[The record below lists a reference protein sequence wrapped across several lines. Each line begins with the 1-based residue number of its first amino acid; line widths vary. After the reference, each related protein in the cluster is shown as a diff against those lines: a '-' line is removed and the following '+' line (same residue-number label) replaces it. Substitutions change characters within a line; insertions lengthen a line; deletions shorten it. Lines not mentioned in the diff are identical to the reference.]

1 MAHFLLGLFMFFVFY
16 IYTTT
21 KFNKNILRFIEITKD
36 YYVTS
41 AFYDHRVHS
50 IRILYGSVVN
60 FNTKLTIIVDRRKK
74 VSYKNVIYDKCIS
87 YDNDFDL
94 KYGNTIIEYQSIP
107 KSITINNINVP
118 VIHNNVKNKYFLSVC
133 ITTMY
138 NFNAK
143 LMLTQMLE
151 IYLSLGV
158 NHFTIYYSSSSKEV
172 HKVLKRYISKNI
184 IKLIYW
190 ERDNNTFRMRNW
202 GQYIKTND
210 CLYRYLNISDYVIN
224 TDLDEVILPL
234 KYYNLPHFINNITK
248 QNQNTTV
255 ILFSSKMFIKNETI
269 DTVEKR
275 GRADYLKVHKVSD
288 VNLFTVK
295 NSCYCYKAY
304 RKYIVHV
311 NDMIALDTHY
321 VWEGN
326 TNVYN
331 VPYSYGYSRHTR
343 RVTSYVK
350 NALCK
355 NIEYDDNLTKIVPLS
370 LNKYL
375 LPFIKS
381 STNL

>member
-1 MAHFLLGLFMFFVFY
+1 MIYFLLGLFIFC
-16 IYTTT
+16 IISCCTTR
-21 KFNKNILRFIEITKD
+21 KINKNILRFIEITKD

-41 AFYDHRVHS
+41 AFYDYRINS
-50 IRILYGSVVN
+50 IRILFGSVIKFNVN
-60 FNTKLTIIVDRRKK
+60 LTIIVDKRTK

-87 YDNDFDL
+87 YDSDFDL
-94 KYGNTIIEYQSIP
+94 KYGNTIVEYKSLPQSV
-107 KSITINNINVP
+107 SINNINVP
-118 VIHNNVKNKYFLSVC
+118 IIRNNNKNKYFLSVC

-138 NFNAK
+138 NFDAK

-172 HKVLKRYISKNI
+172 YKILKRYISKNI
-184 IKLIYW
+184 IELIYW

-210 CLYRYLNISDYVIN
+210 CLYRYLNKSDYVIN

-234 KYYNLPHFINNITK
+234 KYYNLPYFINNITRE
-248 QNQNTTV
+248 NQNTTF
-255 ILFSSKMFIKNETI
+255 ILFSSKMFIKNDTI

-275 GRADYLKVHKVSD
+275 DRADYLKVHQVSD

-295 NSCYCYKAY
+295 NSCYCYASYK
-304 RKYIVHV
+304 KYIVHV
-311 NDMIALDTHY
+311 NDMIALHTHY

-326 TNVYN
+326 ANVYN

-343 RVTSYVK
+343 RVTRYVK
-350 NALCK
+350 NVFCK
-355 NIEYDDNLTKIVPLS
+355 NIEYDNNLTKILPILS
-370 LNKYL
+370 NKYL
-375 LPFIKS
+375 LQFINTDK
-381 STNL
+381 NV